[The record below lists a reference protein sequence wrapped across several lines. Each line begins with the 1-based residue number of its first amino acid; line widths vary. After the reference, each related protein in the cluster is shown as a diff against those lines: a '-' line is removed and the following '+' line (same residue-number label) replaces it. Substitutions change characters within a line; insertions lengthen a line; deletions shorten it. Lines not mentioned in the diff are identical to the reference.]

1 MSANYLPSLTPQST
15 LAELPAWDVRLP
27 AETPGSAVD
36 EVLRRHPD
44 LPGVIVFDT
53 VAVCGAV
60 SRVQFQQ
67 TISRPFGREVVG
79 PRAIRF
85 LLEELS
91 PGDPMIFDLHTPVQE
106 AVRRSLTRDKSMVYE
121 PILVS
126 PNGHGDVRLVGFT
139 DLLRADSR
147 ISFLRNQQMQEIL
160 ATVQE
165 GFLLV
170 DRDHRIAAE
179 YSRSVETILGRPNL
193 GGIPLPEI
201 LGDLLGDEHAELAH
215 GYLETLFNPNV
226 IEKLIGDINP
236 LKAVATV
243 ARDGRPQQHLRF
255 GFRRST
261 DGKQIR
267 RILVRLEDR
276 TREVELASELEEQER
291 QAGQRVDLAMEMMQ
305 VDPQL
310 LTDYL
315 TRFLAEIAQISR
327 ILAKGVGAKGAG
339 SNRATVDAVFRIL
352 HGLKGEAGVIGL
364 RTFEQRL
371 HRAEDAVALLRSHA
385 DLNTASLAP
394 LDAWVDSLLGL
405 GGEAKDLIARL
416 SAMATRKPVALP
428 DPVVALEQLI
438 ADLAKRLGKPARFV
452 AHWNPNDLPASYG
465 PVIREALIQFARNSM
480 VHGIESEAERR
491 QNGKNVPAVLQFAL
505 RRYEEEGQLEI
516 VFQDDG
522 RGLDLARLRERAREL
537 FRFDDL
543 DDAQAMQMIFE
554 PGFSTADQVTGD
566 AGRGV
571 GLDLVREKVRN
582 LGGVILVHSEPG
594 VFCAFQLVLPLVPK
608 EGS

>member
-15 LAELPAWDVRLP
+15 LAELPAWDVSLP
-27 AETPGSAVD
+27 AETPGSTVD

-53 VAVCGAV
+53 AAVCGAV

-126 PNGHGDVRLVGFT
+126 ANGHGDVRLVGFT

-193 GGIPLPEI
+193 GGLPLPEI

-226 IEKLIGDINP
+226 IEKLVGDINP
-236 LKAVATV
+236 LKAVAV
-243 ARDGRPQQHLRF
+243 AARDGRPQQHLRF

-315 TRFLAEIAQISR
+315 TRFLAEVAQISR
-327 ILAKGVGAKGAG
+327 LRAKGAG
-339 SNRATVDAVFRIL
+339 SNRATIDAVFRIL

-364 RTFEQRL
+364 RTFAQRL

-385 DLNTASLAP
+385 DLDATTLAP

-416 SAMATRKPVALP
+416 SAMATRKTVALP
-428 DPVVALEQLI
+428 DPAVALEQLI

-452 AHWNPNDLPASYG
+452 AHWNANDLPAVYG
-465 PVIREALIQFARNSM
+465 AVIREALIQLARNSM
-480 VHGIESEAERR
+480 VHGVEPETERR
-491 QNGKNVPAVLQFAL
+491 QSGKNVPAVLQFAL
-505 RRYEEEGQLEI
+505 RRYEAEGQLEV

-522 RGLDLARLRERAREL
+522 RGLDLAQLRERAREL
-537 FRFDDL
+537 FGFEDL
-543 DDAQAMQMIFE
+543 DDAQTMQMIFE
-554 PGFSTADQVTGD
+554 PGFSTADEVTGD

-594 VFCAFQLVLPLVPK
+594 VFCAFQIVLPLVPR
-608 EGS
+608 ES